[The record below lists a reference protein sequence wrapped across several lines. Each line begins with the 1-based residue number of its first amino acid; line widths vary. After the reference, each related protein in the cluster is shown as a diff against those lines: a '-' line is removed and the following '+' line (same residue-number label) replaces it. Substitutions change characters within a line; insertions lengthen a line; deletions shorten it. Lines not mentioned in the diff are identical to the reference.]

1 MIDVFIGIELETIF
15 LRFYFANWA
24 NCSKFA
30 AQSQYA
36 ESGFSMF
43 LTAKLR
49 KMIETLLL
57 TVLIIAIAAILL
69 GVKVIFRKNG
79 SFSSMHIHDSQAMQE
94 RGIHCVFDQDRE
106 QRQKKQWVKESRNKT
121 D

>member
-1 MIDVFIGIELETIF
+1 MQLNDRED
-15 LRFYFANWA
+15 
-24 NCSKFA
+24 S
-30 AQSQYA
+30 S
-36 ESGFSMF
+36 F

-94 RGIHCVFDQDRE
+94 RGIHCVMDQDRE